1 MVREYRDDPPWYLE
15 VGEDFSKKAADRI
28 ARRIQQDVVKNGEG
42 AGLIASMSAV
52 VPVVGQIVA
61 IAATCVSIYQMI
73 QTQQKLANLRTYVRS
88 SQELNALYQGE
99 LDEEVLAGTLELE
112 RLKEELAFVRTVR
125 KAYINTLL
133 ISGGLVFTALTIII
147 IKNRKK

>member
-1 MVREYRDDPPWYLE
+1 MERQYRDDPPWYLE
-15 VGEDFSKKAADRI
+15 VGEDFSEKAAQRI
-28 ARRIQQDVVKNGEG
+28 AKRIQQDAVKNGNAAG
-42 AGLIASMSAV
+42 AIGTMASV

-73 QTQQKLANLRTYVRS
+73 QTQKKLSNLRDYVRS
-88 SQELNALYQGE
+88 SQDLNAFYQGE

-112 RLKEELAFVRTVR
+112 RLREELAFVRTVR

-133 ISGGLVFTALTIII
+133 ISGALVFTTITILI

>member
-1 MVREYRDDPPWYLE
+1 METQYRDEPPWYLE
-15 VGEDFSKKAADRI
+15 VGEDFTESAAKRV
-28 ARRIQQDVVKNGEG
+28 ASRIQKDVVKNGEA
-42 AGLIASMSAV
+42 AGFIGTMASV

-73 QTQQKLANLRTYVRS
+73 KTQKQIANLRDYVRS
-88 SQELNALYQGE
+88 SQELNAYLQGE
-99 LDEEVLAGTLELE
+99 LDEEALAGTLELE
-112 RLKEELAFVRTVR
+112 RLREELAFVRTVR

-133 ISGGLVFTALTIII
+133 ISGAFVFTTLTIII